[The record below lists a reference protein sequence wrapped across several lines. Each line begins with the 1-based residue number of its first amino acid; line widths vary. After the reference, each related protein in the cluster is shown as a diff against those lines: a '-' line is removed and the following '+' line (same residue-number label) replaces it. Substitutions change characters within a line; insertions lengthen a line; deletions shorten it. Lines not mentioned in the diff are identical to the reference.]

1 MNDIMIVAAYI
12 CNRYE
17 AERGERID
25 EMRLHKLMY
34 FAQRESLIV
43 KDEALFEG
51 EFQGWRF
58 GPVLPQL
65 RNAYQKDEFDKT
77 VTGDALGEDRQI
89 VDAVINEYADK
100 DSWSLSRLTH
110 GEISWK
116 RSRKGVA
123 PSESSSNRIPLE
135 DIRADADRIRQRQSE
150 EKAHQRNKRTGK
162 KKQ

>member
-1 MNDIMIVAAYI
+1 MRDIMTVAAYI

-17 AERGERID
+17 AEQGERID

-43 KDEALFEG
+43 KNEPLFEG

-65 RNAYQKDEFDKT
+65 RETYQKNAFDAG
-77 VTGDALGEDRQI
+77 VTGEELGEEKALI
-89 VDAVINEYADK
+89 DAVIDEYADR

-123 PSESSSNRIPLE
+123 PSQSSSNPIPLE
-135 DIRADADRIRQRQSE
+135 DIRMDADRMRQRRQTLD
-150 EKAHQRNKRTGK
+150 RYGLL
-162 KKQ
+162 